1 MRLSTQV
8 ILTSISKSLKHV
20 GVFIL
25 AIFLTRYF
33 TKYEYG
39 TYIQIMLIANT
50 AIYLAI
56 FGIPSSVYY
65 FLPRSKEKKR
75 MMKNTISLLLLVSII
90 ISICIYYSMDVISNK
105 MNNPSLADYAWL
117 IAAFI
122 LFQIPTKLYEPFM
135 VSTQNVM
142 RFVAING
149 SFNLGFLLV
158 ILIPVLLGWE
168 LQQVMISLLYFFVAQ
183 LIAVYLMIFY
193 TYFQLQDDPD
203 GEEYK
208 VTKQISYSLPIGF
221 SGAISQLGIVIDK
234 AIVSGYY
241 NPEMLA
247 VYTRGA
253 MEIPMLNVISNSL
266 GNILMPRFVEEY
278 RLGNIDTVVK
288 LWHSS
293 IKMMAMF
300 IYPALVFFLLT
311 ADHLIPFLFTD
322 AYIDSVII
330 FQVYTLGLITRI
342 TSYDAIVRAVGKTK
356 ILFKMAMIAVF
367 LNITFTVVLIEFI
380 GIVGAPLATVLVGT
394 TLRFG
399 YLMIIT
405 KLLNISM
412 LSVFPWVSLAKL
424 LFSSA
429 CAALIVLPILM
440 LDLSH
445 FELLAISGS
454 IYGAVYLLALRFS
467 NALGASE
474 KKSIRR
480 LLPNKLS
487 WII

>member
-8 ILTSISKSLKHV
+8 ILTSLSKSLKHV

-39 TYIQIMLIANT
+39 TYIQVMLIANT
-50 AIYLAI
+50 MIYLAI

-75 MMKNTISLLLLVSII
+75 MMKNTISLLFLVSILV
-90 ISICIYYSMDVISNK
+90 SICIYFSMDVLSDK
-105 MNNPSLADYAWL
+105 MNNPNLTAYAWL

-122 LFQIPTKLYEPFM
+122 LFQIPIKLYEPFM
-135 VSTQNVM
+135 ISTKNIM
-142 RFVAING
+142 RFIAING

-168 LQQVMISLLYFFVAQ
+168 LREVLVSLLYFFVAQ
-183 LIAVYLMIFY
+183 LIAVYVMIFY
-193 TYFQLQDDPD
+193 TYKQLEDDPD
-203 GEEYK
+203 GEKYE
-208 VTKQISYSLPIGF
+208 VNKQISYSLPIGF
-221 SGAISQLGIVIDK
+221 SGAISQLGVAVDK
-234 AIVSGYY
+234 VIVSGYY
-241 NPEMLA
+241 DPEMLA

-278 RLGNIDTVVK
+278 RLGNIDAVVK

-356 ILFKMAMIAVF
+356 ILFKMAMLAVF
-367 LNITFTVVLIEFI
+367 LNVSFTVALIELI
-380 GIVGAPLATVLVGT
+380 GIVGAPLATVIVGT

-399 YLMIIT
+399 YLLIIT
-405 KLLNISM
+405 KILDINM
-412 LSVFPWVSLAKL
+412 VSVFPWISLGKL
-424 LFSSA
+424 LLSSGV
-429 CAALIVLPILM
+429 AALIVLPILT
-440 LDLSH
+440 LDLTH
-445 FELLAISGS
+445 FQMLALSGS
-454 IYGAVYLLALRFS
+454 VYSVIYLIALRFS
-467 NALGASE
+467 NALGQSE

-480 LLPNKLS
+480 LLPKRLS

>member
-8 ILTSISKSLKHV
+8 ILTSLSKSLKHV

-39 TYIQIMLIANT
+39 SYIQVMLIANT
-50 AIYLAI
+50 VIYLAI

-75 MMKNTISLLLLVSII
+75 MMKNTISLLFVVSILVSICLYFSMDI
-90 ISICIYYSMDVISNK
+90 ISDK

-122 LFQIPTKLYEPFM
+122 LFQIPIKLYEPFM

-168 LQQVMISLLYFFVAQ
+168 LQQVLISLLYFFVAQ
-183 LIAVYLMIFY
+183 LIAVYIMIFY
-193 TYFQLQDDPD
+193 TYSQLQDDPN
-203 GEEYK
+203 GEEYE
-208 VTKQISYSLPIGF
+208 VAKQLSYSLPIGF
-221 SGAISQLGIVIDK
+221 SGAISQLGVAVDK
-234 AIVSGYY
+234 VIVSGYY
-241 NPEMLA
+241 DPEELA

-278 RLGNIDTVVK
+278 RLGNIDAVVK

-330 FQVYTLGLITRI
+330 FQVYTLGLLTRI

-356 ILFKMAMIAVF
+356 ILFKMAMLAVF
-367 LNITFTVVLIEFI
+367 LNITFTVALIELI
-380 GIVGAPLATVLVGT
+380 GIVGAPLATVIVGT
-394 TLRFG
+394 ALRFG
-399 YLMIIT
+399 YLLIIT
-405 KLLNISM
+405 KILEINM
-412 LSVFPWVSLAKL
+412 FSVFPWVSLAKL
-424 LFSSA
+424 LLSSA
-429 CAALIVLPILM
+429 VAALVVLPILT
-440 LDLSH
+440 LDLQH
-445 FELLAISGS
+445 FEMLALTGS
-454 IYGAVYLLALRFS
+454 IYGVVYLVALRFS
-467 NALGASE
+467 NALGKSE

-480 LLPNKLS
+480 LLPKKLG

>member
-75 MMKNTISLLLLVSII
+75 MMKNTISILFLVSILA
-90 ISICIYYSMDVISNK
+90 SICIYFSMDIIANK
-105 MNNPSLADYAWL
+105 MNNVSLTDYAWI

-122 LFQIPTKLYEPFM
+122 LFQIPIKLYEPFM
-135 VSTQNVM
+135 ITSKNVL
-142 RFVAING
+142 RFVAVNAT
-149 SFNLGFLLV
+149 FNLGFLLV
-158 ILIPVLLGWE
+158 ILIPVLLDWTLHE
-168 LQQVMISLLYFFVAQ
+168 VFLSLFYFFIAQ
-183 LIAVYLMIFY
+183 LIAIYIMIFY
-193 TYFQLQDDPD
+193 TYLQLEDDPD
-203 GEEYK
+203 GEEYEIG
-208 VTKQISYSLPIGF
+208 KQLSYSLPIGF
-221 SGAISQLGIVIDK
+221 SGAISQLGVAVDK
-234 AIVSGYY
+234 IIVSGYY
-241 NPEMLA
+241 NPEELA

-253 MEIPMLNVISNSL
+253 MEIPMLNVIANSL

-278 RLGNIDTVVK
+278 RLGNIDTVVS

-293 IKMMAMF
+293 IRMMAMF
-300 IYPALVFFLLT
+300 IYPTLVFFLLT

-322 AYIDSVII
+322 AYIDSVVI
-330 FQVYTLGLITRI
+330 FQVYILGLVTRI

-356 ILFKMAMIAVF
+356 ILFKMAVLAVL
-367 LNITFTVVLIEFI
+367 LNIFFTVALIELI

-394 TLRFG
+394 SLRFG
-399 YLMIIT
+399 YLIIIT
-405 KLLNISM
+405 KILNINM
-412 LSVFPWVSLAKL
+412 MSVFPWVSLVKL
-424 LFSSA
+424 LISSGI
-429 CAALIVLPILM
+429 AALVILPILM
-440 LDLSH
+440 LDFGH
-445 FELLAISGS
+445 FEMLAIAGS
-454 IYGAVYLLALRFS
+454 VYGVIYLIALRFS
-467 NALGASE
+467 NALGKSE

-480 LLPNKLS
+480 LLPKKIA
-487 WII
+487 WIV

>member
-8 ILTSISKSLKHV
+8 ILTSLSKSLKHV

-39 TYIQIMLIANT
+39 SYIQVMLIANT
-50 AIYLAI
+50 VIYLAI

-65 FLPRSKEKKR
+65 FLPRSKDKKR
-75 MMKNTISLLLLVSII
+75 MMKNTISLLFLVSILV
-90 ISICIYYSMDVISNK
+90 SICVYFSMDVISNK
-105 MNNPSLADYAWL
+105 MNNPVLSDYSWL

-122 LFQIPTKLYEPFM
+122 LFQIPIKLYEPFM
-135 VSTQNVM
+135 VTSKNVM
-142 RFVAING
+142 RFVAVNG

-158 ILIPVLLGWE
+158 ILIPVLLDWK
-168 LQQVMISLLYFFVAQ
+168 LYDVLLSLLYFYIAQ
-183 LIAVYLMIFY
+183 LSVIYIMIFY
-193 TYFQLQDDPD
+193 TYFQLQDDPE
-203 GEEYK
+203 GETYD
-208 VTKQISYSLPIGF
+208 VGKQLSYSLPIGF
-221 SGAISQLGIVIDK
+221 SGAIAQLGVAVDK
-234 AIVSGYY
+234 MIVSGYY
-241 NPEMLA
+241 DPEELA

-253 MEIPMLNVISNSL
+253 MEIPMLNVVANSL

-278 RLGNIDTVVK
+278 RLGNIDTVVQ

-293 IKMMAMF
+293 IRMMAMF
-300 IYPALVFFLLT
+300 IYPTLVFFLLT

-356 ILFKMAMIAVF
+356 ILFKMAMLAVF
-367 LNITFTVVLIEFI
+367 LNIVFTVALIELI

-399 YLMIIT
+399 YLLIIT
-405 KLLNISM
+405 KILNINM
-412 LSVFPWVSLAKL
+412 LSVFPWVSLGKL
-424 LFSSA
+424 LLSSA
-429 CAALIVLPILM
+429 VAALVVLPILSFDFTHLEM
-440 LDLSH
+440 LVVT
-445 FELLAISGS
+445 GS
-454 IYGAVYLLALRFS
+454 VYSMIYLVALRFS
-467 NALGASE
+467 KALGKTE

-480 LLPNKLS
+480 ILPNKLG